1 MKLSTVLMLSGLV
14 SFSALAQSAKAV
26 QLLKNPHAGKA
37 GVTVV
42 KEDIVTLERLENMFT
57 MDAKTPGL
65 QAMIKRHTLKH
76 RQKAVPVLIKVMK
89 ESKFPEQNRWQAT
102 MLLGQVMGKKS
113 APFIAKFIDHP
124 HWMMRVACLKALL
137 GLRQDTYHAVYAKA
151 LKDSSLIVRVQ
162 ALDNI
167 SQMNIHSMAP
177 QVWNMMYDQSNYTGN
192 AGNRKRTSIVRS
204 IIRTI
209 GDVRFTKAKAPLT
222 KLIQKPKYQDLIEDL
237 DYSLEKITGEVSPN
251 SSVAARRDFW
261 TKVSA
266 RSVASKKI

>member
-1 MKLSTVLMLSGLV
+1 MKKTAVLLMLGLI
-14 SFSALAQSAKAV
+14 STSALAQSAESIA
-26 QLLKNPHAGKA
+26 LLKNPHPNKGQVKVA
-37 GVTVV
+37 
-42 KEDIVTLERLENMFT
+42 KEDIIPLERLENMFA
-57 MDAKTPGL
+57 MDANTPGL
-65 QAMIKRHTLKH
+65 VAMLKRNTLRH
-76 RQKAVPVLIKVMK
+76 RQKAVPTLIKVMK

-102 MLLGQVMGKKS
+102 MLLGQVMGKKA

-124 HWMMRVACLKALL
+124 HWMMRVATLKALL
-137 GLRQDTYHAVYAKA
+137 GLKQDTYHAVYAKA

-167 SQMNIHSMAP
+167 SQMNISAMAP

-209 GDVRFTKAKAPLT
+209 GDIKFEKAQKPLA

-237 DYSLEKITGEVSPN
+237 DYSLEKITGETSPN
-251 SSVAARRDFW
+251 SSVEARRKFW
-261 TKVSA
+261 MKVS
-266 RSVASKKI
+266 SVPVAAKKI